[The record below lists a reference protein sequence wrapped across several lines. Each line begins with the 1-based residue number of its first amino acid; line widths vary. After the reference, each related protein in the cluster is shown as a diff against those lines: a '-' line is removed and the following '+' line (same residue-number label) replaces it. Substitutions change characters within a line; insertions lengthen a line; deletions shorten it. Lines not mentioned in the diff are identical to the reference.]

1 MIMTDALPGIK
12 RFFKGAALSPLALTM
27 LIRLAAAFIR
37 HDGRMSASQAAGAV
51 RSQARHRAALVRFL
65 ADSRW
70 AKDWAVLTEVAELLL
85 RLETRHRGTWA
96 FLLDQTLCGQQGT
109 KTENTFSR
117 GNYRKRPKKG
127 NRKNKKLARR
137 SCHCFVMGLL
147 LTPSGLRIPCCRFY
161 YTKDYCQ
168 AQKKGYRT
176 QTQLAAELVRELAVP
191 VAARVVVLGDTA
203 FDSKDIRAACRER
216 GFHWV
221 VPVNPERVLAGPK
234 PRPKVSALVKGF
246 SADGF
251 APVRLVSSQGPFA
264 ALRRVARCRLG
275 PKVKGRTYYV
285 HQERRAVHSV
295 GEVLLVFST
304 KEKPPSGKPV
314 VVQKIL
320 MTDDVALS
328 ARQVVELYDL
338 RWQIELFFKE
348 LKSTLGF
355 HQYRFAEFAKVEGWV
370 QACLVTFVYLEWY
383 RARQLRRPGTSAEAR
398 RWWQWQRSHGLCQ
411 ALRQEAEDHDLDQLF
426 AWAQTRTGLKK
437 LKKCLRAARPL
448 EYRKP
453 RKNQRNRAA

>member
-12 RFFKGAALSPLALTM
+12 RFFARAALSPLALAM
-27 LIRLAAAFIR
+27 LLRLAAAFIR
-37 HDGRMSASQAAGAV
+37 HDGRMSASQAAGAI

-65 ADSRW
+65 ADCHW
-70 AKDWAVLTEVAELLL
+70 AKDWTVLTHVADLLL
-85 RLETRHRGTWA
+85 RLEARRQGTWA
-96 FLLDQTLCGQQGT
+96 LVLDQTLCGQQGT

-147 LTPSGLRIPCCRFY
+147 LTPSGLRIPCCRCY
-161 YTKDYCQ
+161 YTEDYCQ
-168 AQKKGYRT
+168 AKKKDYRT
-176 QTQLAAELVRELAVP
+176 QTQLAAELVRAVAVP
-191 VAARVVVLGDTA
+191 DGAPVVVLGDTA
-203 FDSKDIRAACRER
+203 FDAQVIRAACQER
-216 GFHWV
+216 GFHWI

-234 PRPKVSALVKGF
+234 PRPKVSSLVPGF
-246 SADGF
+246 CADGF

-264 ALRRVARCRLG
+264 AQRRVARCRLG

-285 HQERRAVHSV
+285 HPERRAVHSV

-304 KEKPPSGKPV
+304 KEKPESGKPV
-314 VVQKIL
+314 VVQKVL
-320 MTDDVALS
+320 MTDDVSLS
-328 ARQVVELYDL
+328 AARLVELYDL

-348 LKSTLGF
+348 LKGTLGF
-355 HQYRFAEFAKVEGWV
+355 HQYRFVEFVKVEGWV
-370 QACLVTFVYLEWY
+370 QSCLVTFVYLEWY
-383 RARQLRRPGTSAEAR
+383 RARQVRRCGLAATER

-411 ALRQEAEDHDLDQLF
+411 ALRQEAEDHDLDQLLE
-426 AWAQTRTGLKK
+426 WAQTRTGLKK

-453 RKNQRNRAA
+453 QKNQRKHPA

>member
-1 MIMTDALPGIK
+1 MIMTDALPGLK
-12 RFFKGAALSPLALTM
+12 RFFTHAALSPVALAM

-37 HDGRMSASQAAGAV
+37 HDGRMSASQAAGAI

-65 ADSRW
+65 ADTRW
-70 AKDWAVLTEVAELLL
+70 AKDWAVLTQLAELLL
-85 RLETRHRGTWA
+85 RQESQRRGTWA
-96 FLLDQTLCGQQGT
+96 LVLDQTLCGQQGT

-117 GNYRKRPKKG
+117 GNYRQRPKKG
-127 NRKNKKLARR
+127 QRKNKKLARR

-147 LTPSGLRIPCCRFY
+147 LTPSGLRIPRGRFY
-161 YTKDYCQ
+161 YTEDYCR
-168 AQKKGYRT
+168 AKNKSYRT
-176 QTQLAAELVRELAVP
+176 QTQLAAELVGTLAVP
-191 VAARVVVLGDTA
+191 DGVQVVVLGDTA
-203 FDSKDIRAACRER
+203 FDAKAIRAACQQR
-216 GFHWV
+216 GFHWI
-221 VPVNPERVLAGPK
+221 VPLNPERVLAGAK
-234 PRPKVSALVKGF
+234 PRPKVSSLVKGF
-246 SADGF
+246 TAQQF

-264 ALRRVARCRLG
+264 AQRRVARCRLG

-285 HQERRAVHSV
+285 HPERRAVHSV

-304 KEKPPSGKPV
+304 KEKPESGKPV
-314 VVQKIL
+314 LVQKIL
-320 MTDDVALS
+320 MTDDVSLS

-348 LKSTLGF
+348 LKSTLGL
-355 HQYRFAEFAKVEGWV
+355 HQYRFREFAKVEGWV
-370 QACLVTFVYLEWY
+370 QSCLVTFCYLEWY
-383 RARQLRRPGTSAEAR
+383 RARQLRRRGLSDPER

-411 ALRQEAEDHDLDQLF
+411 ALRQEAEDHDLGQLL

-453 RKNQRNRAA
+453 QRKQREHAA

>member
-12 RFFKGAALSPLALTM
+12 RFFKSAALAPVALAM
-27 LIRLAAAFIR
+27 LIRFAAAFLR
-37 HDGRMSASQAAGAV
+37 HDGRMSASQAAGAI

-65 ADSRW
+65 ADASW
-70 AKDWAVLTEVAELLL
+70 AKDWAVLTAVAGLLL
-85 RLETRHRGTWA
+85 RLEAQRRGTWA
-96 FLLDQTLCGQQGT
+96 LVLDQTLCGQQGT

-117 GNYRKRPKKG
+117 GNYRKRPRKG

-147 LTPSGLRIPCCRFY
+147 LTPSGLRIPRCRFY
-161 YTKDYCQ
+161 YTQDYCR
-168 AQKKGYRT
+168 AKGKGYRT

-191 VAARVVVLGDTA
+191 PGAPVVVLGDTA
-203 FDSKDIRAACRER
+203 FDAQDIRAACARR

-221 VPVNPERVLAGPK
+221 VPVKPERVLAGPK
-234 PRPKVSALVKGF
+234 PRPKVTSLVGGF
-246 SADGF
+246 AADGF
-251 APVRLVSSQGPFA
+251 APVRLVPGQGPFA
-264 ALRRVARCRLG
+264 AQRRVARCRLG

-304 KEKPPSGKPV
+304 KEKPEAGKPV
-314 VVQKIL
+314 VVQKVL
-320 MTDDVALS
+320 MTDDVSLS
-328 ARQVVELYDL
+328 AAQVVERYDL

-348 LKSTLGF
+348 LKGTLGL
-355 HQYRFAEFAKVEGWV
+355 HQYRFAAFAKVEGWV
-370 QACLVTFVYLEWY
+370 QSCLVTFVYLEWY
-383 RARQLRRPGTSAEAR
+383 RARQLRRRGLPAKAR
-398 RWWQWQRSHGLCQ
+398 RWWQGQRSHGLCQ
-411 ALRQEAEDHDLDQLF
+411 ALRQEAEDHDLGQLL
-426 AWAQTRTGLKK
+426 AWAQTRAGLKK

-453 RKNQRNRAA
+453 QKSQRKRAA

>member
-12 RFFKGAALSPLALTM
+12 RFLRRAALCPVALVM
-27 LIRLAAAFIR
+27 LIRFAAAFIR
-37 HDGRMSASQAAGAV
+37 HDGRMSASQAAGAL

-65 ADSRW
+65 ADRSW
-70 AKDWAVLTEVAELLL
+70 AKDGAVLAAVAELLL
-85 RLETRHRGTWA
+85 RLEARHQGTWA

-127 NRKNKKLARR
+127 NRKHKQLARR

-147 LTPSGLRIPCCRFY
+147 LTPSGLRIPRCRFY

-168 AQKKGYRT
+168 AKNKAYRT
-176 QTQLAAELVRELAVP
+176 QTQLAAELVGALAVP
-191 VAARVVVLGDTA
+191 EGARVVVLGDTA
-203 FDSKDIRAACRER
+203 FDAQAIRAACQQR

-221 VPVNPERVLAGPK
+221 VPVNPERVLAGAK
-234 PRPKVSALVKGF
+234 PRPKVSSLVKDF
-246 SADGF
+246 CADGF
-251 APVRLVSSQGPFA
+251 APVRLVPGKGPFA
-264 ALRRVARCRLG
+264 AQRRVARCRLG
-275 PKVKGRTYYV
+275 PRVKGRTYYV
-285 HQERRAVHSV
+285 HPERRAVHSV

-304 KEKPPSGKPV
+304 KTKPELGKPV

-320 MTDDVALS
+320 MTDDVSLS
-328 ARQVVELYDL
+328 AARVVELYDL

-348 LKSTLGF
+348 LKGTLGF
-355 HQYRFAEFAKVEGWV
+355 HQYRCAEFAKVEGWV

-383 RARQLRRPGTSAEAR
+383 RARQLRRRGRSDQER

-411 ALRQEAEDHDLDQLF
+411 ALRQEAEDHDLGQLLE
-426 AWAQTRTGLKK
+426 WAQTRTGLKK

-448 EYRKP
+448 EYRTP
-453 RKNQRNRAA
+453 RKNQREHAA

>member
-12 RFFKGAALSPLALTM
+12 RFFARAALSPLALAM
-27 LIRLAAAFIR
+27 LIRFAAAFIR

-65 ADSRW
+65 ADRGW
-70 AKDWAVLTEVAELLL
+70 AQDWAVLAAVAELLL
-85 RLETRHRGTWA
+85 RLETRRRGTWA
-96 FLLDQTLCGQQGT
+96 LVLDQTLCGQQGT

-117 GNYRKRPKKG
+117 GNYRRRPKKG
-127 NRKNKKLARR
+127 QRKNKPLARR

-147 LTPSGLRIPCCRFY
+147 LTPSGLRLPQCRCY
-161 YTKDYCQ
+161 YTQDYCRARHQ
-168 AQKKGYRT
+168 GYRT
-176 QTQLAAELVRELAVP
+176 QIQLAAELVRAVAVP
-191 VAARVVVLGDTA
+191 AGARGVVLGDTA
-203 FDSKDIRAACRER
+203 FDSKDIRAACQER

-221 VPVNPERVLAGPK
+221 VPVNPERVMAGAK
-234 PRPKVSALVKGF
+234 PRPKVASLVQRF

-251 APVRLVSSQGPFA
+251 APVRLVPGQGPFA
-264 ALRRVARCRLG
+264 AQRRVARCRLG

-285 HQERRAVHSV
+285 HPERRAVHSV

-304 KEKPPSGKPV
+304 KAKPEVGKPV
-314 VVQKIL
+314 AVQKVL
-320 MTDDVALS
+320 MTDDVSLS
-328 ARQVVELYDL
+328 AARVVELYDL

-348 LKSTLGF
+348 LKGTLGF
-355 HQYRFAEFAKVEGWV
+355 HQYRFAQFAKVAGWV
-370 QACLVTFVYLEWY
+370 QACLATFVYLEWY
-383 RARQLRRPGTSAEAR
+383 RARQLRRRGLSGPAR
-398 RWWQWQRSHGLCQ
+398 RWWQGQRSHGLCQ
-411 ALRQEAEDHDLDQLF
+411 ALRQEAEGHDLGQLL

-453 RKNQRNRAA
+453 QKSQRKRAA